1 MHILDSDVLL
11 TILWALSPRPKPST
25 TIPELVVSFS
35 RSLRVPT
42 TSELWRRRRE
52 READSAATSTST
64 AVERDPFLCSGT
76 AASAATTA
84 AASGSQSGR
93 AGSQEEQVW
102 RVGQDGRDGASCSL
116 SLSPSLSLSSY
127 LFHTFRSC
135 VMRYS
140 LAPGWPKY
148 CQTNGGQA
156 AGGGRPLIDSG
167 LRPGPRGQSTPLWEH
182 AHEGADS
189 IKIRFDTVYTTGFRG
204 RSRFRSRI
212 RHRRESSSVPRG
224 RAFVRGTGPA
234 DHSACAWAERRHQC
248 YFLDK

>member
-116 SLSPSLSLSSY
+116 SLSPSLSLFVSLSY
-127 LFHTFRSC
+127 
-135 VMRYS
+135 VS
-140 LAPGWPKY
+140 L
-148 CQTNGGQA
+148 
-156 AGGGRPLIDSG
+156 
-167 LRPGPRGQSTPLWEH
+167 
-182 AHEGADS
+182 
-189 IKIRFDTVYTTGFRG
+189 
-204 RSRFRSRI
+204 
-212 RHRRESSSVPRG
+212 
-224 RAFVRGTGPA
+224 VRDA
-234 DHSACAWAERRHQC
+234 LLACAWLAKVLPNHRRTSGRRRET
-248 YFLDK
+248 FD